1 MSVSDANFY
10 CSQKFTFLAINV
22 EKRLISSCCTAIPE
36 KIDIGWL
43 KNNTGQM
50 FNTPLLQAERQMML
64 DNIPV
69 ASCESNCWQPERS
82 NITSRRKW
90 MATDLRTHNN
100 IKTTSPTTLSI
111 NLGST
116 CNLTCS
122 YCCKQYSSS
131 WRQDILTNGAYLD
144 QDRFTI
150 TAQDKILLK
159 LSQADHTGSETF
171 NLILDETT
179 SFDQLQTLSITG
191 GEPFLYNKLP
201 ELLNRFSWVPHISIT
216 TGLGVNPV
224 RFRTQLKKIKNTRN
238 LEIVVSAENCNNSY
252 EFNRYNNSWTNFLTN
267 LEVIK
272 NQKIKFNFT
281 SVISN
286 LTIFGLADFI
296 DQFSEPSII
305 NWCSDPEFLSVN
317 VLDDASKKQ
326 IITQFKNKDF
336 EISDR
341 VISSIEMPCTEQQR
355 QHLSVYLSEFAKRRQ
370 LSLDIFPASM
380 LQWLKL

>member
-1 MSVSDANFY
+1 
-10 CSQKFTFLAINV
+10 
-22 EKRLISSCCTAIPE
+22 
-36 KIDIGWL
+36 
-43 KNNTGQM
+43 
-50 FNTPLLQAERQMML
+50 
-64 DNIPV
+64 
-69 ASCESNCWQPERS
+69 
-82 NITSRRKW
+82 

-159 LSQADHTGSETF
+159 LSQADHTDSEAF

-179 SFDQLQTLSITG
+179 SFDQLQTLSFTG